1 MSAMNFEATK
11 VALKHDKTGIV
22 LTICIH
28 PDQIPEELLRDFIG
42 SRYGVAM
49 VRVEDDE
56 SPRPYTNRVTKFGK
70 LCKNRSFQEFLGSD
84 DETSA
89 AIQLC
94 AMCGIELR
102 SELNGNSEAQRRF
115 DEIVKDY
122 ESSDPFK

>member
-1 MSAMNFEATK
+1 MNFEATK

-49 VRVEDDE
+49 VRIEDDE
-56 SPRPYTNRVTKFGK
+56 TPRAYTNRVTKFEK
-70 LCKNRSFQEFLGSD
+70 LCKNKAFQDFLGVD
-84 DETSA
+84 DATVA

-102 SELNGNSEAQRRF
+102 SELNGNTAAQNKF
-115 DEIVKDY
+115 DQIVKDY
-122 ESSDPFK
+122 ENADPF